1 MAIDKLTRVSTLD
14 ATDLIALFSRGSG
27 GDASTTLATLAAFV
41 QTLLAAPG
49 AMGTQYAAPAAS
61 GFNVTIVPLVS
72 GGNVFL
78 PLRPGGAYAAGTVT
92 LPELSTCID
101 GQEVLVTST
110 QAITT
115 LTVAGNGSTV
125 LGAPTTLAANG
136 FFKLR
141 FDGVFDAWHRVG

>member
-1 MAIDKLTRVSTLD
+1 MAIDKLTRVSSLD

-27 GDASTTLATLAAFV
+27 GDASTTLTTLAAFI
-41 QTLLAAPG
+41 QTLLAVPG
-49 AMGTQYAAPAAS
+49 VMATQYAAPSAT
-61 GFNVTIVPLVS
+61 GFNVTIAPLTS
-72 GGNVFL
+72 GGDVFL
-78 PLRPGGAYAAGTVT
+78 PMRPAAAYAAGTIT

-110 QAITT
+110 QAVTT

-125 LGAPTTLAANG
+125 LGAPTALTTNS

-141 FDGVFDAWHRVG
+141 FDGVFSAWHRVG